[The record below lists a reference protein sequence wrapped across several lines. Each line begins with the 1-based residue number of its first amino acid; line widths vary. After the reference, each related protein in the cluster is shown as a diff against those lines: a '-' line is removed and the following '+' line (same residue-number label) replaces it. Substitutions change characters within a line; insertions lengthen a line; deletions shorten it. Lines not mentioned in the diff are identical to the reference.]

1 MQRSLIAIIVSSIGI
16 LILLKI
22 NCNIASIYAISGE
35 KTRRMFGIIEWGF
48 FYKYYV
54 AAFGITAIIL
64 TILAFRNNENKRWL
78 FAAAILSVFAFLAT
92 FTKLWKAMVWMF

>member
-1 MQRSLIAIIVSSIGI
+1 MQRSLIAILLSTTGI

-22 NCNIASIYAISGE
+22 NSNIASIYAISGE
-35 KTRRMFGIIEWGF
+35 KTRRMFGIVEWGF

-64 TILAFRNNENKRWL
+64 TVMAYRNNENKKCL
-78 FAAAILSVFAFLAT
+78 LTAAFLSVFAFLAT
-92 FTKLWKAMVWMF
+92 FTKLWKAMVWIF